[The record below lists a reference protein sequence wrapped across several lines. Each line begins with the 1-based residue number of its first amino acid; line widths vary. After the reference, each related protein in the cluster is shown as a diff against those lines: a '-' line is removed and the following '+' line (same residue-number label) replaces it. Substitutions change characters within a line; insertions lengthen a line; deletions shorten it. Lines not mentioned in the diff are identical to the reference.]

1 MIELLNIKKSFK
13 NNEVLKDVSF
23 KISDGEIVCL
33 LGNNGAGK
41 TTIINCILKMIKAD
55 SGIILLNGRDIRAIK
70 NRCYFSQINALLET
84 SINVYD
90 FLSGREN
97 IEYFAGLM
105 NLKKKDFKEKAEK
118 YIHDFELE
126 EFINEP
132 VGTYS
137 RGMQQKLALI
147 TTLISSPKLLLL
159 DEPTLGLDIK
169 SKLSV
174 ISILNKIVEEEKIS
188 VLLTSHQMDVVQ
200 KLKCRILIL
209 KNGVVS
215 DFDKKDFETSN
226 IYITSYMD
234 NNQLV
239 QKEDNGS
246 FDSVYSKYKEKE
258 IVEIK
263 KKELDFEN
271 IVMEALDESYKN

>member
-1 MIELLNIKKSFK
+1 MIELSNIKKSFK

-41 TTIINCILKMIKAD
+41 TTIINCILKMIKPD
-55 SGIILLNGRDIRAIK
+55 SGVILLNGTDIRKLK
-70 NRCYFSQINALLET
+70 NRNYFSQINALLES

-97 IEYFAGLM
+97 IDYFAGLM
-105 NLKKKDFKEKAEK
+105 NLKKRDYQEKAEK
-118 YIHDFELE
+118 YIREFELE
-126 EFINEP
+126 EFIDET

-147 TTLISSPKLLLL
+147 AALISSPKLLLL

-174 ISILNKIVEEEKIS
+174 ISILNRIVEEEKIS
-188 VLLTSHQMDVVQ
+188 VLLTSHQMDVIQ

-209 KNGVVS
+209 KNGVIS
-215 DFDKKDFETSN
+215 DFNKKDYSFSN
-226 IYITSYMD
+226 VYIISYMD
-234 NNQLV
+234 KNNIV
-239 QKEDNGS
+239 QCEDEGS
-246 FDSVYSKYKEKE
+246 FDSIYAKYKDKE
-258 IVEIK
+258 IIEIK
-263 KKELDFEN
+263 KKEIDFEN
-271 IVMEALDESYKN
+271 VVMEVLDESD

>member
-13 NNEVLKDVSF
+13 KNEVLKDVSF

>member
-1 MIELLNIKKSFK
+1 MIELSNIKKSFK

-41 TTIINCILKMIKAD
+41 TTIINCILKMIKPD
-55 SGIILLNGRDIRAIK
+55 SGVILLNGTDIRKLK
-70 NRCYFSQINALLET
+70 NRNYFSQINALLES

-97 IEYFAGLM
+97 IDYFAGLM
-105 NLKKKDFKEKAEK
+105 NLKKRDYQEKAEK
-118 YIHDFELE
+118 YIRESELE
-126 EFINEP
+126 EFIDEP

-147 TTLISSPKLLLL
+147 AALISSPKLLLL

-188 VLLTSHQMDVVQ
+188 VLLTSHQMDVIQ

-209 KNGVVS
+209 KNGVIS
-215 DFDKKDFETSN
+215 DFNKKDYSFSN
-226 IYITSYMD
+226 VYIISYMD
-234 NNQLV
+234 KNNIV
-239 QKEDNGS
+239 QCEDEGS
-246 FDSVYSKYKEKE
+246 FDSIYAKYKDKE
-258 IVEIK
+258 IIEIK
-263 KKELDFEN
+263 KKEIDFEN
-271 IVMEALDESYKN
+271 VVMEVLDESD

>member
-13 NNEVLKDVSF
+13 ENEVLKDVSF

-215 DFDKKDFETSN
+215 DFDKKVFETSN